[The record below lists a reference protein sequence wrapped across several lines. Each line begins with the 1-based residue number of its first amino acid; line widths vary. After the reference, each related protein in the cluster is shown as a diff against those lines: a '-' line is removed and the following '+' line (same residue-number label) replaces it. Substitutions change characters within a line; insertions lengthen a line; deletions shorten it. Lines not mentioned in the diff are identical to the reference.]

1 MSAPAAKALSPPAM
15 TIAPIPSSAS
25 NFASASPSSFI
36 SASLSAFS
44 AFGRLRVIMPT
55 RPRVPTMM
63 FSYAIGVDFREEPQ
77 GEAPD
82 FIRPPSPCPLPQ
94 AGEGMMFSRKEAV
107 MIDPRT
113 ASLGA
118 LLLRLSL
125 GAMFIAHASFKYFVF
140 TLPGTARFFASVGFP
155 GPLAYVVFAAELIGG
170 AMLVLG
176 VYARWVALAFV
187 PLLLGATTVHW
198 GNGWAFDSK
207 GGGWEFPVF
216 WAVVLVVQSMIGDG
230 ALALK
235 RSSSARIHWSSC
247 AGVPP
252 AVSRPCSAKRAF
264 TSGRSSIFMTSA
276 FRRATIPGGVFAG
289 ASRPTQASDTKPG

>member
-1 MSAPAAKALSPPAM
+1 
-15 TIAPIPSSAS
+15 
-25 NFASASPSSFI
+25 
-36 SASLSAFS
+36 
-44 AFGRLRVIMPT
+44 
-55 RPRVPTMM
+55 
-63 FSYAIGVDFREEPQ
+63 
-77 GEAPD
+77 
-82 FIRPPSPCPLPQ
+82 
-94 AGEGMMFSRKEAV
+94 

-140 TLPGTARFFASVGFP
+140 TLPGTAQFFASVGFP
-155 GPLAYVVFAAELIGG
+155 RPLAY
-170 AMLVLG
+170 
-176 VYARWVALAFV
+176 V

-235 RSSSARIHWSSC
+235 GSSSATEPEPEPEPEPE
-247 AGVPP
+247 A
-252 AVSRPCSAKRAF
+252 SA
-264 TSGRSSIFMTSA
+264 
-276 FRRATIPGGVFAG
+276 
-289 ASRPTQASDTKPG
+289 